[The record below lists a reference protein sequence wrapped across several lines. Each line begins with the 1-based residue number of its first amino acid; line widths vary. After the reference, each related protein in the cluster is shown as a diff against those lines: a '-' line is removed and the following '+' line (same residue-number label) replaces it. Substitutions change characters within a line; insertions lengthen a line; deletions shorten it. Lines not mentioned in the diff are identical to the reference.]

1 MRIDTIVRMGPIL
14 QKSIP
19 FDASNEK
26 PLPGIA
32 PLKPE
37 EWLMIDDAY
46 AEQMALRQQL
56 IITKRDQVIAID
68 PAAMPAAQEL
78 LAQVITHFSETH
90 VMQQVDDVVQTPDG
104 RSLRVDYNDPMA
116 TMGQI
121 AQNDF
126 VIMEQRGDEHI
137 LTAAVLCFP
146 ASWLLA
152 EKFMKGLVGI
162 HDPVDP
168 YDDQIARRV
177 QRLFDGIQVNRPLW
191 RFNAL
196 RYADPSLFQ
205 PRSMYARRP
214 GEERHDARYLRSE
227 RQTLIRLP
235 KTRAVV
241 FGIHTFVVD
250 TQA

>member
-1 MRIDTIVRMGPIL
+1 
-14 QKSIP
+14 
-19 FDASNEK
+19 
-26 PLPGIA
+26 
-32 PLKPE
+32 
-37 EWLMIDDAY
+37 MIDDAY